1 MEPIHTPL
9 KRLLMAALLV
19 LASGYAP
26 AQSLPSNAPVAMRVT
41 GFTSAMRDDLVRQA
55 HVLGLQ
61 VEFACVPAGIILVTS
76 TSGQARTAL
85 TEQVATVFRNRNQS
99 TSVQEMNMTLEQ
111 AEQACANARNQ

>member
-1 MEPIHTPL
+1 MEHTLTFL

-19 LASGYAP
+19 FATSFAP
-26 AQSLPSNAPVAMRVT
+26 APSLPSNAPVALRVT

-76 TSGQARTAL
+76 TTGQARTAL
-85 TEQVATVFRNRNQS
+85 TEEVATVFRSRNQS
-99 TSVQEMNMTLEQ
+99 ISVQETNMTLEQ